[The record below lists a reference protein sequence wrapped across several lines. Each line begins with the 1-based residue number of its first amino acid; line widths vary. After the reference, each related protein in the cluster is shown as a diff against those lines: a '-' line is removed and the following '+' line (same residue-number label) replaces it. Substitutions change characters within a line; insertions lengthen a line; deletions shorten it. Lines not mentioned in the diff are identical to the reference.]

1 MSPEQVRG
9 RPIDFRTDIF
19 SLGVCFYEMLTGR
32 RAFDRPSVVETM
44 TGVLKDDPA
53 KYPETEKIPDELR
66 RFVFRCLEK
75 DPADRYQTARD
86 LMLDLRAYQAEELR
100 GAAERVQFRTEPPWK
115 HRKPRIALRAAG
127 GFLLFALGFWSG
139 SCWQRTRLPA
149 SLRTANPS
157 GNASAT
163 R

>member
-1 MSPEQVRG
+1 
-9 RPIDFRTDIF
+9 
-19 SLGVCFYEMLTGR
+19 MLTSR

-44 TGVLKDDPA
+44 TSVLKDDPT
-53 KYPETEKIPDELR
+53 KFPETEKIPDELR

-86 LMLDLRAYQAEELR
+86 LMLDLRAYQAEQLR
-100 GAAERVQFRTEPPWK
+100 EAAERVTFRTEPPWK

-127 GFLLFALGFWSG
+127 GVLLFVLGFWSG
-139 SCWQRTRLPA
+139 SCWQRARPPA
-149 SLRTANPS
+149 SLRTSAGAPPS
-157 GNASAT
+157 VA